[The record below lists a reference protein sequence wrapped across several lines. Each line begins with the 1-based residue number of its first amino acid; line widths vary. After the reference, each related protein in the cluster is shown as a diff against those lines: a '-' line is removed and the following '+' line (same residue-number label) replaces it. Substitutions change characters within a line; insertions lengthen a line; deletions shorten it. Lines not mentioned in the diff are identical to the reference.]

1 MSRRKE
7 TNYIVVHST
16 NTKSNVNVNIR
27 MVDEWHRKKGLLKIG
42 YHFFVKRSGKI
53 EVGRNPNEIGAHTK
67 DHDADSVSICLA
79 GGLNTRGVVS
89 FDYSLKQLES
99 LFILIKTLKHIHPNA
114 KVVGHKDLSE
124 TDCPSFDVG
133 EWWLVNEDNTGI
145 KLKHKVGGS
154 GVWVEN

>member
-99 LFILIKTLKHIHPNA
+99 LFILIKTLKHIHSDA